1 MSSGIQSLAVVLFSV
16 PTIGGA
22 FAYSEAVV
30 RALALGRPE
39 QTVVHAVC
47 LNPEWGKLAARLG
60 LPVTECREYPVPIRK
75 LRRLLLLTGNVAL
88 WRLLAPNLSPIH
100 RTLSRLKVDLAL
112 FPCEPHLCL
121 DSPMPALAPIH
132 DLMYHYEAQ
141 FPEVGAWRKRHAR
154 RILDG
159 LVLKQAARVLVDS
172 DVGADQVAEL
182 FPGYEG
188 KPFRLPYISMRQ
200 PPANGGGPDP
210 LPTEIPEKFL
220 FYPAQF
226 WLHKNHLGL
235 IGAVERLKR
244 EGLRVHVVCCGSD
257 KNSRAEVVTRLREA
271 GLTDQFTLLGF
282 VPDELLCRLYQ
293 RACGLIMPTFFG
305 PTNIPP
311 LEAMQLGCPVA
322 VSGIY
327 GMREQ
332 LGDAALYFDP
342 RDPADIARTVRSLW
356 TDESVRRR
364 LIAAGH
370 LRAAAGSLDAFA
382 RGLWDACGQVGR
394 PGPSSATAPP
404 AFRPHAATAGTHD
417 SINFNGP

>member
-1 MSSGIQSLAVVLFSV
+1 VIRSRADESISVNPKDRLLAVVLSSE
-16 PTIGGA
+16 PTLGGG

-39 QTVVHAVC
+39 RTVVHAVC
-47 LNPEWGKLAARLG
+47 INPEWAKLAARLG
-60 LPVTECREYPVPIRK
+60 LRVTECRELPLLIRK
-75 LRRLLLLTGNVAL
+75 LRRLLLLTGNHAL
-88 WRLLAPNLSPIH
+88 WRLLAPKLSPIH
-100 RTLSRLKVDLAL
+100 QTLTRLKADLAL
-112 FPCEPHLCL
+112 FPCEQHLCL
-121 DSPMPALAPIH
+121 DSPVPALAPIH
-132 DLMYHYEAQ
+132 DLMYHYEAR
-141 FPEVGAWRKRHAR
+141 FPEVGSWRKRYAR
-154 RILDG
+154 RTLDG
-159 LVLKQAARVLVDS
+159 LVLRQAAMVLVDS
-172 DVGADQVAEL
+172 DLGADQVAEL
-182 FPGYEG
+182 FPGHER

-200 PPANGGGPDP
+200 PSANDGRTDP
-210 LPTEIPEKFL
+210 LPPGIPEKFL

-235 IGAVERLKR
+235 IDAVERLKR

-257 KNSRAEVVTRLREA
+257 KNSRPQVVTRLREI

-282 VPDELLCRLYQ
+282 VPDELLCQLYQ

-311 LEAMQLGCPVA
+311 LEAMQFGCPVA

-327 GMREQ
+327 GMRDQ

-342 RDPADIARTVRSLW
+342 RDPDDIARTVRSLW
-356 TDESVRRR
+356 TDGSVRSR

-382 RGLWDACGQVGR
+382 RRLWDACGRVR
-394 PGPSSATAPP
+394 RLGPSSTTGMAVPKNNGTA
-404 AFRPHAATAGTHD
+404 
-417 SINFNGP
+417 I